1 MLSAVNNIVKVILF
15 FLGLWGERN
24 STRVRKKKEIAKEI
38 TDAMAETN
46 PKLQASM
53 LNHAVQSIDR
63 LNRVRK

>member
-15 FLGLWGERN
+15 FLSLWGERN
-24 STRVRKKKEIAKEI
+24 STRARKKKEIAKEI